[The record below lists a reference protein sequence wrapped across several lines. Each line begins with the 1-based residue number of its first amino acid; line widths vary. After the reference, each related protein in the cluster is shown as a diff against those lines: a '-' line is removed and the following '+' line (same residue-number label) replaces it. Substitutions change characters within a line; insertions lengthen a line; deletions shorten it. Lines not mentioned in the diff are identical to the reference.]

1 MIDSLD
7 DSAIPSI
14 PALNSIKFD
23 FDMIDEPKKSKK
35 SKKHKKGGK
44 KGKKGKQDRAYNKEY
59 AKLAYRYGVVCS
71 RYDILERMV
80 KLSIA
85 VKRGQLNDQLLNDGL
100 TALDLPRV
108 VSLPEL

>member
-23 FDMIDEPKKSKK
+23 FDMIDEPKKSH
-35 SKKHKKGGK
+35 KHKKGGK

-59 AKLAYRYGVVCS
+59 AKLAYQYGVVCS

-100 TALDLPRV
+100 TALDQPRV

>member
-1 MIDSLD
+1 MIDSLN
-7 DSAIPSI
+7 DSATPSI

-23 FDMIDEPKKSKK
+23 FDMIDEPKKPKK

-44 KGKKGKQDRAYNKEY
+44 KGKKGKGDRAYNREY
-59 AKLAYRYGVVCS
+59 AKLAFQYGVLCS
-71 RYDILERMV
+71 RYDTLERMV

-85 VKRGQLNDQLLNDGL
+85 VKRGQLNDKLLNDGL
-100 TALDLPRV
+100 TALELPRA